1 MDFSLPEE
9 HLMLQDLVQKFV
21 ADELLPIE
29 SKIIAREVS
38 GEGVHLTSEERSH
51 IDARAK
57 SLGLFGLDAPKEMG
71 GFDLPQT
78 ALVGVNEELG
88 YSAVSYM
95 LPPDSPNLHML
106 LDVGT
111 DAQKQKYMMPYLK
124 GELQSAI
131 AISEPGAGSD
141 PAGMK
146 TRAVRDGDGWV
157 LNGRKIWISGADDAD
172 FFIAVAVTDPEK
184 RARGGITAFI
194 IDKDTPG
201 LSVGRK
207 IPMLAGHAT
216 FELAFE
222 DCHVSHSSV
231 LGEVGQGFAPMQ
243 GRLNSRRMEMAG
255 WCLGVTRRAL
265 DMMVEYAPQRET
277 FGSPLSERQSVQWW
291 IADIQTRLHACRL
304 MTQHAAWKID
314 QRQDARTE
322 ASMVKVYSTEM
333 AYEAVDHAMQ
343 LYGGMGMS
351 KETPLYLL
359 SEQARLMRIFEG
371 PSEVHRWLIARDR
384 LGRH

>member
-172 FFIAVAVTDPEK
+172 FFIAVAVTDPER
-184 RARGGITAFI
+184 RARGGMTAFI

-207 IPMLAGHAT
+207 IPMLAGHTT

-222 DCHVSHSSV
+222 DCRVSHSSV

-314 QRQDARTE
+314 QHQDARTE